1 MDSETCLSCHG
12 GSWEA
17 LAKLT
22 SDLGD
27 YNPHDSIHGTIE
39 NCNECH
45 KGHSNQVDVCQRM
58 PRQRRPDHEGHAG
71 IAGRGPARAPRASHG
86 AGPARPSPG
95 QDRRPGKTEGAMA
108 APSAHHAIRGYLE
121 VAPARRFPGGV
132 GGLTMPLQ
140 SCHVASRRKGGVVG
154 RRPGVV
160 PSLSQEKITEEA
172 LLMMDEE
179 GVGAFTIRGLA
190 GRLGVSPMG
199 IYTYFK
205 SKDEIVASV
214 QTRMRQEYDN
224 APIPGERWD
233 DSLRRTTPASF
244 RESRPCARERVHPA
258 AGMDAR
264 SCSSTRGASST
275 CTRTKACPLRCT
287 GPCGRWWRRS

>member
-1 MDSETCLSCHG
+1 M
-12 GSWEA
+12 
-17 LAKLT
+17 
-22 SDLGD
+22 
-27 YNPHDSIHGTIE
+27 
-39 NCNECH
+39 
-45 KGHSNQVDVCQRM
+45 
-58 PRQRRPDHEGHAG
+58 
-71 IAGRGPARAPRASHG
+71 
-86 AGPARPSPG
+86 
-95 QDRRPGKTEGAMA
+95 
-108 APSAHHAIRGYLE
+108 
-121 VAPARRFPGGV
+121 
-132 GGLTMPLQ
+132 
-140 SCHVASRRKGGVVG
+140 G

-233 DSLRRTTPASF
+233 DSLRRTTRSIREVDLAHANAYILLRGWMPEVQFHTRRIFHLHKDQGMPLAVYRPMWSMVEAFLTGFISQEIAQRNAVFAPIDENDPDKDWLAVAETAYTDESF
-244 RESRPCARERVHPA
+244 SAGTELIIGGVRELAAPDPCEWRTPL
-258 AGMDAR
+258 DR
-264 SCSSTRGASST
+264 STWTWGT
-275 CTRTKACPLRCT
+275 
-287 GPCGRWWRRS
+287 